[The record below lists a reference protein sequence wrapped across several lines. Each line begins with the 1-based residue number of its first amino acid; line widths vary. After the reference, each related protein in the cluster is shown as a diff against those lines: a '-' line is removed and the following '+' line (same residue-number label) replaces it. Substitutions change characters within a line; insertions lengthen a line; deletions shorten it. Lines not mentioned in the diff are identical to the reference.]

1 MITQTAIQLIVNN
14 LAAMRGTR
22 IIFQNLSLTAK
33 SGDAYAIIGP
43 NGAGKTTFL
52 RCVAGFLAPAFGS
65 VLVTGGADEQ
75 SVGEQCHYIGHL
87 NGIKPA
93 LTVLENLTF
102 FAEFLGGNCTE
113 IAQVADRFALGELV
127 DIPAA
132 YLSAGQKRRLGL
144 ARLLCAERPIWL
156 LDEPAVSLD
165 QASQRILAG
174 IVAAH
179 LAAGGIVV
187 AVTHTPLGWD
197 TVETLEFG
205 NVAARADDEA
215 VSS

>member
-1 MITQTAIQLIVNN
+1 MITQSAIQLIVNN

-22 IIFQNLSLTAK
+22 TVFRNLDLTANA
-33 SGDAYAIIGP
+33 GDAYAIIGP

-52 RCVAGFLAPAFGS
+52 RCIAGLLPPASGS
-65 VLVTGGADEQ
+65 VALTGGDDER
-75 SVGEQCHYIGHL
+75 SVGEHCHYIGHL

-93 LTVLENLTF
+93 LSVIENLQF
-102 FAEFLGGNCTE
+102 YSRFLGGGDVW
-113 IAQVADRFALGELV
+113 AAAGQLALADLE

-144 ARLLCAERPIWL
+144 ARLLCAYRPVWL

-165 QASQRILAG
+165 KASQDILAQ
-174 IVAAH
+174 IVSDH
-179 LAAGGIVV
+179 LRGGGIVL

-197 TVETLEFG
+197 TARTLDFG
-205 NVAARADDEA
+205 RLVAEEA
-215 VSS
+215 EAAAE

>member
-22 IIFQNLSLTAK
+22 MVFRNLDVTAK
-33 SGDAYAIIGP
+33 AGDAYAIIGP

-52 RCVAGFLAPAFGS
+52 RCVAGLLAPASGS
-65 VLVTGGADEQ
+65 VTLTGGDEER

-93 LTVLENLTF
+93 LSVRENIEF
-102 FAEFLGGNCTE
+102 YYHFLGGSGDIGIALERLALTE
-113 IAQVADRFALGELV
+113 LE

-144 ARLLCAERPIWL
+144 ARLLCAHRPLWL

-165 QASQRILAG
+165 KASQEVLAQ
-174 IVAAH
+174 IVSDH
-179 LAAGGIVV
+179 LRGGGIAL
-187 AVTHTPLGWD
+187 AVTHTPLGWESAQTLD
-197 TVETLEFG
+197 FGQLVQDQDDVVESAL
-205 NVAARADDEA
+205 
-215 VSS
+215 

>member
-1 MITQTAIQLIVNN
+1 MITQSAIQLIVNK

-22 IIFQNLSLTAK
+22 IVFRNLDLTANA
-33 SGDAYAIIGP
+33 GDAYAIIGP

-52 RCVAGFLAPAFGS
+52 RCIAGLLAPASGS
-65 VLVTGGADEQ
+65 VMLTGGDDER

-93 LTVLENLTF
+93 LSVIENLEF
-102 FAEFLGGNCTE
+102 YSRFLGGGD
-113 IAQVADRFALGELV
+113 IWAAAGQLALADLE

-144 ARLLCAERPIWL
+144 ARLLCAYRPVWL

-165 QASQRILAG
+165 QASQDILAQ
-174 IVAAH
+174 IVSDH
-179 LAAGGIVV
+179 LRGGGIVL
-187 AVTHTPLGWD
+187 AVTHTPLGW
-197 TVETLEFG
+197 ETAKTLDFG
-205 NVAARADDEA
+205 RVAAEEA
-215 VSS
+215 EAAAE

>member
-22 IIFQNLSLTAK
+22 IVFRNLGLTAR

-52 RCVAGFLAPAFGS
+52 RCVAGLLAPASGS
-65 VLVTGGADEQ
+65 VTLTGGDDER

-93 LTVLENLTF
+93 LSVIENLRF
-102 FAEFLGGNCTE
+102 YYRFLGGEGNIEATLERLTLTE
-113 IAQVADRFALGELV
+113 LQ

-144 ARLLCAERPIWL
+144 ARLLCAERPVWL

-165 QASQRILAG
+165 QTSQGILAQ
-174 IVAAH
+174 IVSEH
-179 LAAGGIVV
+179 LQGGGIVL
-187 AVTHTPLGWD
+187 AVTHMPLGWEAA
-197 TVETLEFG
+197 ETLDFG
-205 NVAARADDEA
+205 HLVPEQTEEDAL
-215 VSS
+215 